1 MNNWKVIFA
10 TVVIFGTGV
19 ITGGLLVNYVHYS
32 HPKLQRSKPSVAAEV
47 RPQATNSSSRSAD
60 NVKLRPAEVLNK
72 QFLLQL
78 DTALHLKS
86 DQRAEIQKIIGE
98 GQNQMRKVILDARL
112 EIREVLTAE
121 QQKEFDDLV
130 KRPLRRPQ
138 SGTNT
143 TVALPPA
150 TNFVPASTNTP

>member
-1 MNNWKVIFA
+1 M
-10 TVVIFGTGV
+10 
-19 ITGGLLVNYVHYS
+19 
-32 HPKLQRSKPSVAAEV
+32 